1 MKHLKS
7 FNQLNEENIFKRLFN
22 GSNENLVSKA
32 CKDLGL
38 GYRKNDDDDFH
49 IVGKNGHEISVKF
62 IESQIEDSI
71 NNVTPPLEKTAII
84 VRPSYYGTFYE
95 AEKEVSDLKEYLS
108 NYDFNS
114 KPDILHKY
122 NYEFK
127 NKFNE
132 NFNQDELLTES
143 IIGKI
148 FDRLGYTDEVLR
160 ASIKDTLNVD
170 ENSSK
175 EEVIQKTKDLF
186 KGTDSKRKLLRL
198 AKSLGVLGE
207 IITSL
212 VISFNIHW
220 NNWTWF
226 GAFIYIVLSHRE
238 NNLIRKPLKD
248 IRRNNEFFND
258 EDRKFENKTD
268 LPFRTSSQRV

>member
-7 FNQLNEENIFKRLFN
+7 FNQLNEENIFKRFFN

-38 GYRKNDDDDFH
+38 GYHKNDDDHFH
-49 IVGKNGHEISVKF
+49 IGKNGHEISVKF

-71 NNVTPPLEKTAII
+71 NSVTPPLEKTAII

-95 AEKEVSDLKEYLS
+95 SEKEVSDLKEYLS
-108 NYDFNS
+108 NYDFNF
-114 KPDILHKY
+114 KPDVLHKY

-127 NKFNE
+127 NRSNE
-132 NFNQDELLTES
+132 SYQDELLTES

-186 KGTDSKRKLLRL
+186 KGSDSKRKLLRL

-207 IITSL
+207 IITTL
-212 VISFNIHW
+212 VISFNIPW

-226 GAFIYIVLSHRE
+226 GAFIYVVLSHRE
-238 NNLIRKPLKD
+238 NNLIRKPMKD
-248 IRRNNEFFND
+248 IKGSDFFND
-258 EDRKFENKTD
+258 EEKN
-268 LPFRTSSQRV
+268 